1 MKTQNFQKRE
11 IMFKKALSILALG
24 SLPLSLALAQEDVL
38 ALVSKGK
45 VTSESVG
52 VTKLNTEEKKQVKG
66 GYILSPAITIQKY
79 GIGMSGFTQVGVIV
93 GLSQHELDNKAIC
106 GYNFSSNC
114 GGYMDKQRYNEYMS
128 VADYNNNERIVATL
142 TKTTTP
148 SFFGT
153 PRLNFTKG
161 GMVVGISSSGRLYK
175 VRSLSA
181 YHSIVSE
188 VYNLKKNELAIKAM
202 AR

>member
-1 MKTQNFQKRE
+1 
-11 IMFKKALSILALG
+11 MFKKVLSILVLG
-24 SLPLSLALAQEDVL
+24 SLPLSLALAQEDIL

-52 VTKLNTEEKKQVKG
+52 VTRLNIEEKKQVKG
-66 GYILSPAITIQKY
+66 GYVFNPAITIQKY
-79 GIGMSGFTQVGVIV
+79 GIGMSGFTQVGIFAE
-93 GLSQHELDNKAIC
+93 LSDYEFNNKVIC
-106 GYNFSSNC
+106 GYASSGC
-114 GGYMDKQRYNEYMS
+114 KGSYMAKQRYNEYMS

>member
-1 MKTQNFQKRE
+1 
-11 IMFKKALSILALG
+11 MFKKVLSILVLG

-45 VTSESVG
+45 VTSNSVG
-52 VTKLNTEEKKQVKG
+52 VTKLNIEEKKQVKG
-66 GYILSPAITIQKY
+66 GYVFNPAVTLYRY
-79 GIGMSGFTQVGVIV
+79 GTGSSSITQVGIV
-93 GLSQHELDNKAIC
+93 AELSKQELRDKAIC
-106 GYNFSSNC
+106 GYNYSSNC
-114 GGYMDKQRYNEYMS
+114 GGYMDKQRYNEYMA

-148 SFFGT
+148 SFFG
-153 PRLNFTKG
+153 PRLNFIKG
-161 GMVVGISSSGRLYK
+161 GMVARISNGRFYK

-188 VYNLKKNELAIKAM
+188 VYSLKKNELAIKAM

>member
-66 GYILSPAITIQKY
+66 G
-79 GIGMSGFTQVGVIV
+79 
-93 GLSQHELDNKAIC
+93 D
-106 GYNFSSNC
+106 
-114 GGYMDKQRYNEYMS
+114 
-128 VADYNNNERIVATL
+128 
-142 TKTTTP
+142 
-148 SFFGT
+148 
-153 PRLNFTKG
+153 
-161 GMVVGISSSGRLYK
+161 
-175 VRSLSA
+175 SL
-181 YHSIVSE
+181 
-188 VYNLKKNELAIKAM
+188 
-202 AR
+202 